1 MRLNLASGTD
11 IRDGWVNLDVVEKW
25 PLARRGCDVV
35 WDARSQA
42 IPFPDGSANEIYAG
56 YLLLHLAPHHH
67 GRVLDDIRRVLRVG
81 GRLVVGEV
89 DMREVMRRWLA
100 DPRDAR
106 LAELVWGEQGALPP
120 RNCLICQASEAR
132 MRHEGK
138 MGYVMCGECLAHEE
152 QARLADFDKH
162 CHGYTEET
170 LREALAAHGFPL
182 ARRINVHGPAVWY
195 ELTLEAFK

>member
-1 MRLNLASGTD
+1 MGIPNFGRRDADWGWGNDDSGYRPLRLNLASGTD

-42 IPFPDGSANEIYAG
+42 IPFPDGSATEVYAG

-100 DPRDAR
+100 NPRDPR
-106 LAELVWGEQGALPP
+106 LAELIWGEMGQLPGGAPAAQ
-120 RNCLICQASEAR
+120 QA
-132 MRHEGK
+132 
-138 MGYVMCGECLAHEE
+138 LEE
-152 QARLADFDKH
+152 FDRH

-170 LREALAAHGFPL
+170 LRETLATHGFSS
-182 ARRINVHGPAVWY
+182 ARRIQIHASGVWY
-195 ELTLEAFK
+195 ELTLEAIK

>member
-1 MRLNLASGTD
+1 MLIPSPLRLNLASGTD
-11 IRDGWVNLDVVEKW
+11 IKEGNGWVNLDVVAKW

-42 IPFPDGSANEIYAG
+42 IPFPDGSASEVYAG

-100 DPRDAR
+100 DPRDPR
-106 LAELVWGEQGALPP
+106 LAELVWGEQGALPGTSL
-120 RNCLICQASEAR
+120 NQS
-132 MRHEGK
+132 
-138 MGYVMCGECLAHEE
+138 
-152 QARLADFDKH
+152 LADFDKH

-170 LREALAAHGFPL
+170 LREALAAHGFPS

-195 ELTLEAFK
+195 ELTLETFK

>member
-1 MRLNLASGTD
+1 MTLTWDGVRWPTSTPLRLNLASGTD
-11 IRDGWVNLDVVEKW
+11 IRDGWVNLDVVDKW

-42 IPFPDGSANEIYAG
+42 IPFPDGSATEVYAG

-67 GRVLDDIRRVLRVG
+67 GRVLDDIRRVLRAG

-100 DPRDAR
+100 DPRDPR
-106 LAELVWGEQGALPP
+106 LAELVWGEMGQLLGS
-120 RNCLICQASEAR
+120 NCLA
-132 MRHEGK
+132 
-138 MGYVMCGECLAHEE
+138 YEE

-170 LREALAAHGFPL
+170 LREALAAHGFPS
-182 ARRINVHGPAVWY
+182 ARRIQIHASGVWY
-195 ELTLEAFK
+195 ELTLEAIK